1 MTMLSASCRRS
12 LSTAEIVS
20 EHCASISKTAEVLLL
35 IRVSGELLH
44 RQPLDMGSIS
54 CLNMPRVIGT
64 IPEGVIDHMKAD
76 PSPEFGRAV
85 PSCVPHSDRFAR
97 LMPQGFVYA

>member
-1 MTMLSASCRRS
+1 MNMPFGSCCQS
-12 LSTAEIVS
+12 LSMAEIVS
-20 EHCASISKTAEVLLL
+20 AHCALISGIADVLLL
-35 IRVSGELLH
+35 IRASGELLH
-44 RQPLDMGSIS
+44 RQALDISSIS

-64 IPEGVIDHMKAD
+64 IPEGVTDHMKAD

-97 LMPQGFVYA
+97 LTPQGFVYA